1 MKRAKGASFS
11 FTPLTDQRYATL
23 DPNQSKLPSRLG
35 CRSRAAS
42 PELTLR
48 FQPSAGFPPEKVS
61 TSTHFRVVRR
71 GSQNECC
78 SARLA
83 TRAFR
88 QRRDAS
94 LSMLQET
101 LFLKVPI
108 GGEND
113 QVDRCCL
120 CLGRRNFCAGHVTRA
135 ASSVGQHDY
144 ANPPRMRRGYAHD
157 QWQMRDHICPPQRTP
172 RCHPR
177 ISRSLRKPAA
187 VISALIL

>member
-48 FQPSAGFPPEKVS
+48 FISPPEKVS

-94 LSMLQET
+94 SACFKKP
-101 LFLKVPI
+101 LFLRFP
-108 GGEND
+108 
-113 QVDRCCL
+113 
-120 CLGRRNFCAGHVTRA
+120 
-135 ASSVGQHDY
+135 
-144 ANPPRMRRGYAHD
+144 
-157 QWQMRDHICPPQRTP
+157 
-172 RCHPR
+172 
-177 ISRSLRKPAA
+177 
-187 VISALIL
+187 